1 MIKQLTSIPWLGV
14 LLPGVFLAMLLLI
27 GLFVPFGPILILLS
41 PVLLAYQMVTEGLA
55 RTAAVIL
62 SAAIILSLVLS
73 VPVALCLVAFS
84 ALPGLSMGRTM
95 QKQAGFLTGLGASSI
110 GFVLAVS
117 LSVGIYFFL
126 SGQSP
131 LLAFQEILEL
141 SRQSAMELARQFGQT
156 ADQVHK
162 LGEQLK
168 VMAETLLR
176 IFPFLVVSMAVA
188 SSFLCYWFTAGVLNR
203 VGRRVPAIP
212 PFAHWRFPPAIVLGY
227 AVGFVLVFWRD
238 STVLAGLYPL
248 GLNLYLFFTLMF
260 SIQGFSYFYYLMTK
274 LGFPKPIRVVLVFWA
289 LLIPLL
295 DQASVWLGMLDM
307 ALDLR
312 NFRLPWRRDNG
323 QK

>member
-1 MIKQLTSIPWLGV
+1 MIKQLTSIPGWACYCRGV
-14 LLPGVFLAMLLLI
+14 LGDAPLI

-55 RTAAVIL
+55 APPLL
-62 SAAIILSLVLS
+62 SYQQPLFSHWSVGAGRPLFSGLFCSARLVNG
-73 VPVALCLVAFS
+73 ADYAK
-84 ALPGLSMGRTM
+84 AGR
-95 QKQAGFLTGLGASSI
+95 FLTGLGASSI

-203 VGRRVPAIP
+203 AGRRVPAIP

-274 LGFPKPIRVVLVFWA
+274 LGFRSRSGRAGVLA
-289 LLIPLL
+289 LPPPLL
-295 DQASVWLGMLDM
+295 DQASVGSACWI
-307 ALDLR
+307 
-312 NFRLPWRRDNG
+312 WRWTCVISACPGANNG

>member
-27 GLFVPFGPILILLS
+27 AVCAVCPILILLS
-41 PVLLAYQMVTEGLA
+41 PCCLSNGDGGL
-55 RTAAVIL
+55 RTAVIL

-168 VMAETLLR
+168 VMARPCR
-176 IFPFLVVSMAVA
+176 IFPFCGEHGSGVL
-188 SSFLCYWFTAGVLNR
+188 FPCYWFTAGVLNR
-203 VGRRVPAIP
+203 AGRGAGHPTVCSLAIP
-212 PFAHWRFPPAIVLGY
+212 ARHRARMRWALCWFLATALYWQGY
-227 AVGFVLVFWRD
+227 I
-238 STVLAGLYPL
+238 PL
-248 GLNLYLFFTLMF
+248 GL
-260 SIQGFSYFYYLMTK
+260 I
-274 LGFPKPIRVVLVFWA
+274 
-289 LLIPLL
+289 
-295 DQASVWLGMLDM
+295 
-307 ALDLR
+307 
-312 NFRLPWRRDNG
+312 
-323 QK
+323 